1 MKRLIVVLICL
12 VLLSCDE
19 DDFKSL
25 NGRWRLAHFYNTE
38 TGNSEKTA
46 LVGSN
51 AVILTF
57 SDDGRSGTISGGD
70 ISNSVIGI
78 YELGQHSRITFTPF
92 DVLAQEEW
100 RKNILLR
107 FATADFVKVSENTLS
122 ITCNR
127 GKEVFLFV
135 KDE

>member
-1 MKRLIVVLICL
+1 MKRLIVVLFCFF
-12 VLLSCDE
+12 LLSCDE

-38 TGNSEKTA
+38 TGNSDKAT
-46 LVGSN
+46 LVGGNSI
-51 AVILTF
+51 ILTF
-57 SDDGRSGTISGGD
+57 SDDGRSGTISGED
-70 ISNSVIGI
+70 VSNPIIGI